1 MHEDR
6 EDELR
11 CARMQA
17 TAVVREDLWKHRDD
31 SSWCI
36 YTCSAEI
43 CLSIESTS
51 LAHIFTYISD
61 VHTEQIASVVVS
73 HDRYRIIEI
82 LRIGSIDRDRRPSSE
97 VETLVCSYLHFR
109 KE

>member
-11 CARMQA
+11 CTRVQT

-31 SSWCI
+31 ASWCI
-36 YTCSAEI
+36 HTCSAEI
-43 CLSIESTS
+43 CFTIESTS
-51 LAHIFTYISD
+51 LTDIFTHVGNMY
-61 VHTEQIASVVVS
+61 TKQIAPVVVS

-82 LRIGSIDRDRRPSSE
+82 LGIGSVDRDRRPSSE
-97 VETLVCSYLHFR
+97 VETFICSYLHFR